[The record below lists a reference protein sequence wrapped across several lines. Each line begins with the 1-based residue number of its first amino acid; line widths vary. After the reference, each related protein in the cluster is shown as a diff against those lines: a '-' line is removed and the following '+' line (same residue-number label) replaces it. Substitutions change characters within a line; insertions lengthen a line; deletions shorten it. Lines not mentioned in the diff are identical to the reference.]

1 MASLQE
7 TIRKFDLACRTLA
20 CTDESLHDRLE
31 EAIFEI
37 STLKDRDF
45 NQDFRKGF
53 VQVMEKIHFYRLS
66 GDRSDLQSDT
76 ALSILKMCIRLHTET
91 ME

>member
-1 MASLQE
+1 MASLKE

-37 STLKDRDF
+37 STLKERDF
-45 NQDFRKGF
+45 NPDYRKGF
-53 VQVMEKIHFYRLS
+53 IQVMDKIHFYRLS
-66 GDRSDLQSDT
+66 GERSDLQSET
-76 ALSILKMCIRLHTET
+76 ALSILKMCIRLHIET

>member
-1 MASLQE
+1 MASLKE
-7 TIRKFDLACRTLA
+7 TIRKFDLASRTLA

-37 STLKDRDF
+37 STLKERDF
-45 NQDFRKGF
+45 NPDLRKGF
-53 VQVMEKIHFYRLS
+53 ILVMDKIHLYRVS
-66 GDRSDLQSDT
+66 GDRSDLQSNT
-76 ALSILKMCIRLHTET
+76 ALSILEMCIRLHSQT